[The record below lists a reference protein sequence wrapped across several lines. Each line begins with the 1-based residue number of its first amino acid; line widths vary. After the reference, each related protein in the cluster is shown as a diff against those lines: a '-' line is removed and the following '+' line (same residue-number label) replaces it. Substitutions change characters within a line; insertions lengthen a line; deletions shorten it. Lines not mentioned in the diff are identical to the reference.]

1 MDSNSISDILDNFD
15 NSLNISNLRLLNE
28 EILNMQLI
36 EQAHK
41 NEIKF
46 YKNIVFLSSKIIEEI
61 EKIDKLLVKV
71 YFTSIYV
78 NKIKEIYN
86 ESLNKL
92 EEINDKDFCFLNLNK
107 CNNLLKIYERNE
119 INYKSSNFY
128 DLEKLID
135 KIKQIQKPNF
145 NNDSQKQFVTFDN
158 QGFMVK
164 KTTAFDSSLVFL
176 LVGSVGII
184 VCLFSFS
191 ALFKENNT
199 FAEKLIILVVGSFL
213 LLISLGGFINVSQ
226 FNKSDEII
234 QKFNS
239 DLLNYNNKKNDLNI
253 EISKKIDDINLN
265 FSEFEIIYSKFVE
278 LEDRFNIRIT

>member
-145 NNDSQKQFVTFDN
+145 NNDSQKPFITFDN

-164 KTTAFDSSLVFL
+164 KTTAFDSALVFL

-191 ALFKENNT
+191 ALFKENNNS
-199 FAEKLIILVVGSFL
+199 FEKIIILVVAGFL
-213 LLISLGGFINVSQ
+213 LLISLAGFASASE
-226 FNKSDEII
+226 FNKSDKII

-239 DLLNYNNKKNDLNI
+239 DLLNYNNNKNDLNI

-265 FSEFEIIYSKFVE
+265 FTEFDIIYLKFVE